1 MSSQNWQTKL
11 PQIKGILFDIDGT
24 LVTSYKKVSQR
35 TQEVLQILVD
45 QGYELGVATGRCY
58 GAIANY
64 ILPFFPKNSLHIVDD
79 GASVVTAD
87 GRYLYQQIVPSAV
100 VKQVIKI
107 AQAYKGVKVAFS
119 QNHHRYYD
127 DRFFDEIRN
136 KDKWHKNM
144 GKIDELQ
151 DWSTPSLVIY
161 QVGKKLAQV
170 LDSLQFDQINLTFF
184 ETDFGLTYTVRVA
197 GTNKAQAAKIW
208 GEQLGIKPEEILIF
222 GDSKNDLEAM
232 KQLGLAVAM
241 GNGVLEVK
249 RLADVVIKS
258 NDHHGI
264 ARFVDDHLS
273 GKI

>member
-1 MSSQNWQTKL
+1 M
-11 PQIKGILFDIDGT
+11 
-24 LVTSYKKVSQR
+24 
-35 TQEVLQILVD
+35 
-45 QGYELGVATGRCY
+45 
-58 GAIANY
+58 
-64 ILPFFPKNSLHIVDD
+64 
-79 GASVVTAD
+79 
-87 GRYLYQQIVPSAV
+87 
-100 VKQVIKI
+100 
-107 AQAYKGVKVAFS
+107 
-119 QNHHRYYD
+119 
-127 DRFFDEIRN
+127 
-136 KDKWHKNM
+136 
-144 GKIDELQ
+144 
-151 DWSTPSLVIY
+151 
-161 QVGKKLAQV
+161 
-170 LDSLQFDQINLTFF
+170 
-184 ETDFGLTYTVRVA
+184 RVA